1 MKSLF
6 PVQELM
12 GPVINLVSWIKP
24 RGSNA
29 EIYYFI
35 YYSIRVNHLQEIVH
49 SVKLECFF
57 IIRSWFPQTYLLF
70 FMTMVYNIYSAEW
83 VCTYS
88 KPTSAP

>member
-1 MKSLF
+1 
-6 PVQELM
+6 M

-24 RGSNA
+24 RGSNT

-35 YYSIRVNHLQEIVH
+35 YYYIQVNHYQEIVH
-49 SVKLECFF
+49 SEQLECFF

-70 FMTMVYNIYSAEW
+70 FMAMAYDFYSADS

-88 KPTSAP
+88 KPTNAP